1 MLRFI
6 FETDYIVTGKAD
18 FRLEQA
24 AKDLISEQ
32 GENRRK
38 NNQIFHDNICF
49 CLSVYLL
56 FTQV

>member
-38 NNQIFHDNICF
+38 NNQIFNGNICF

-56 FTQV
+56 FIQL